1 MDVGNAESIA
11 AAAQTVADAG
21 TTLTHIIHN
30 AGVIGDDPFTNAFT
44 GVRGKA
50 FHGTTRRRRLPTHL
64 RLSTVFRMPISRDW
78 TFPRCEAIRQSS
90 RGTSMTPMGSRW
102 VSSRRFSP
110 VRWSCLVRY
119 CALQAE
125 APSMPIIA
133 ILSSKVGSVDDNG
146 SGGLYAYRASKVR
159 AEVADKL
166 TVEICTYPPS
176 LRSPQAA
183 CNMIAKCLYIDLKR
197 ENKATVV
204 LLHPGYVRTDMTGNE
219 GLIDVEESVMGM
231 LKAVEATGPGAA
243 KCQDP

>member
-1 MDVGNAESIA
+1 MDWLCGAGIGFVKQLLDKGCHVLATYRGQPSQALKKLQGNENLTLLEMDVGNAESIA

-44 GVRGKA
+44 GDADLQGVKDE
-50 FHGTTRRRRLPTHL
+50 FT
-64 RLSTVFRMPISRDW
+64 TVFEINAVGP
-78 TFPRCEAIRQSS
+78 FLVARQFAKVL
-90 RGTSMTPMGSRW
+90 G
-102 VSSRRFSP
+102 
-110 VRWSCLVRY
+110 
-119 CALQAE
+119 AE

-146 SGGLYAYRASKVR
+146 SGGLYAYRASK
-159 AEVADKL
+159 
-166 TVEICTYPPS
+166 
-176 LRSPQAA
+176 AA

-231 LKAVEATGPGAA
+231 LKAVEATGPETPFRFVDYKAA
-243 KCQDP
+243 LIPW